1 MLNENDFQISI
12 FKPPDESG
20 ISNELAFA
28 EWDWNDIIHNGQ
40 DIQNK
45 DIILYDPN
53 QTIEMG
59 TMTISFR
66 GIDFLKKNMA

>member
-1 MLNENDFQISI
+1 MLDENDFQISI

-28 EWDWNDIIHNGQ
+28 EWDWKELIENGQ

-45 DIILYDPN
+45 EIILYDPN

-59 TMTISFR
+59 KMIISFS
-66 GIDFLKKNMA
+66 GIDVLNNI